1 MRGQSTGLLSCWS
14 RLLFVRTKA
23 ARASAPSGC
32 PPYVSLLR
40 QIMSL
45 PISCIATV
53 ATTPEVA
60 VVPLPPPVTTLLP
73 QRPLRAAPCARL
85 PTVTREPRA
94 QASPGKRDQDE
105 GSQSQRAEG
114 SAASRVDRATV
125 AGVGQLAG
133 HDGG

>member
-1 MRGQSTGLLSCWS
+1 MRGHFTSLLSCWS
-14 RLLFVRTKA
+14 RPLFVRTKA
-23 ARASAPSGC
+23 ARASAPRGY
-32 PPYVSLLR
+32 PPYLSLLR

-53 ATTPEVA
+53 AKTPKVA
-60 VVPLPPPVTTLLP
+60 AEPLPSPVTTLLP
-73 QRPLRAAPCARL
+73 QRPLRAVPCARL
-85 PTVTREPRA
+85 LTVTREPRA